1 MMDKKVSV
9 RDLYRELEKNDLPF
23 EFKGEM
29 EWLDRSISSPIF
41 VSPGIA
47 LAGYWDYFPE
57 ERLIILTKREV
68 AYFNTLSPGKKEEV
82 LNRFLD
88 VRALAFIIQHSVHCD
103 GDLEE
108 FARRHAIPIFLFAL
122 PYQEL
127 QFSLLDIL
135 EDLFAREAL
144 MHGCFVD
151 VAEQGI
157 LIIGESGIG
166 KSECAL
172 ELVRRGYRLVADD
185 SILVRRVKNRLFG
198 ESRELGRHYIEI
210 RGVGIID
217 IKELYGL
224 KAVTEEKKIDCVVSL
239 ILFDK
244 KKHFERLGID
254 RERYRLLGID
264 LPMYTVPV
272 TPGKSIST
280 VIEVIAKNEY
290 AKKRGYDTPMK
301 LATSMIKQIR
311 DKTRQNHED
320 Q

>member
-1 MMDKKVSV
+1 MEKNVTV
-9 RDLYRELEKNDLPF
+9 WDLYRELEKNDLPF
-23 EFKGEM
+23 EFRGEK
-29 EWLDRSISSPIF
+29 EWLNKPVSSPIF

-68 AYFNTLSPGKKEEV
+68 AFFSTLSKEKKADV
-82 LNRFLD
+82 LQQF
-88 VRALAFIIQHSVHCD
+88 VKVKALAFILQHSVHCD
-103 GDLEE
+103 GDLEA
-108 FARRHAIPIFLFAL
+108 FARKNQIPLFLFSL

-135 EDLFAREAL
+135 EELFARETL
-144 MHGCFVD
+144 VHGCFVD
-151 VAEQGI
+151 VAEQGV

-185 SILVRRVKNRLFG
+185 SIVIRRIKNRLLG
-198 ESRELGRHYIEI
+198 ESKEMARHYIEI

-224 KAVTEEKKIDCVVSL
+224 KAVTEEKKVDCVVNL
-239 ILFDK
+239 VLFDK

-254 RERYRLLGID
+254 REHFRLLGMD

-301 LATSMIKQIR
+301 LATSMMKQIR
-311 DKTRQNHED
+311 EKTRRNHES

>member
-1 MMDKKVSV
+1 MDKKVTV
-9 RDLYRELEKNDLPF
+9 RDLYRELEKNNLPF
-23 EFKGEM
+23 EFRGEM

-68 AYFNTLSPGKKEEV
+68 AYFNSLTREKKEEV

-103 GDLEE
+103 GDLED
-108 FARRHAIPIFLFAL
+108 FARSHEIPIFLFSL

-135 EDLFAREAL
+135 EDLFARETL

-185 SILVRRVKNRLFG
+185 SILVRRIKNRLFG
-198 ESRELGRHYIEI
+198 ESREMGRHYIEI

-224 KAVTEEKKIDCVVSL
+224 KAVTEEKKIDCVVNL
-239 ILFDK
+239 VLFDK

-311 DKTRQNHED
+311 GKTRQNHED

>member
-1 MMDKKVSV
+1 MGKPPLG
-9 RDLYRELEKNDLPF
+9 DLATTHRLVL
-23 EFKGEM
+23 
-29 EWLDRSISSPIF
+29 L
-41 VSPGIA
+41 GIA

-68 AYFNTLSPGKKEEV
+68 AYFNSLSAEKKEEV

-103 GDLEE
+103 GDLED
-108 FARRHAIPIFLFAL
+108 FARRHEIPIFLFSQ

-135 EDLFAREAL
+135 EDLFARETL

-185 SILVRRVKNRLFG
+185 SILVRRIKNRLFG
-198 ESRELGRHYIEI
+198 ESREMGRHYIEI

-224 KAVTEEKKIDCVVSL
+224 KAVTEEKKIDCVVNL
-239 ILFDK
+239 VLFDK

-311 DKTRQNHED
+311 GKTRQNHED